1 MSPKKVFALKRK
13 SWLCL
18 SSASLRHNYNKVL
31 VGERW
36 RSSILLGMYN
46 NSKASQGLLLS
57 YASLPESRANFLTL
71 QWKALQSTIPTS
83 GICLKLDE
91 RWVERRNFRRSGFLV
106 DCRTKVHTYAK
117 KEVPS
122 LRARTQRKGEASL
135 LLGRR
140 DSSTHHLGINWYVQK
155 MWGLR

>member
-140 DSSTHHLGINWYVQK
+140 DSSTHHLGMN
-155 MWGLR
+155 

>member
-46 NSKASQGLLLS
+46 NSKAKDFFFRTPVCQ
-57 YASLPESRANFLTL
+57 
-71 QWKALQSTIPTS
+71 KAVLIFQPFIEKLYSLQSQLQGSVVIRWKMSRKKKFSSIRHS
-83 GICLKLDE
+83 GRLPYESTHI
-91 RWVERRNFRRSGFLV
+91 
-106 DCRTKVHTYAK
+106 YK

-122 LRARTQRKGEASL
+122 LRARTQRKGEVSL

-140 DSSTHHLGINWYVQK
+140 DSSTYAVTWLLK
-155 MWGLR
+155 R